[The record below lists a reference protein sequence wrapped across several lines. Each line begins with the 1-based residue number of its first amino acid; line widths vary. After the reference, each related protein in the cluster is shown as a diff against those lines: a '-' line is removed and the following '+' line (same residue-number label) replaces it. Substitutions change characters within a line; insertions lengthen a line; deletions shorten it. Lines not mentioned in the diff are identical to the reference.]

1 MPIPIPSSLAINP
14 MVEARKNDLVTP
26 PAAPSTV
33 ESLNAIDPRL
43 AVNMPM
49 PVVDS
54 AAGNAVRTAL
64 QNGNLADLKTM
75 LESGEPSVQQAVLL
89 EISNLSSGKS
99 DLPAKLSQANLNNLV
114 SENLSKM
121 YSLGSAALG
130 QLLSEIL
137 IADAP
142 EIVPGTQNQAN
153 LNQSKSVVVSWP
165 AIDPNKL
172 GAQDPKVIMGALY
185 QSLQSSGIF
194 AADQLKRVLFP
205 VGSADDKMDSFLTAG
220 DKHKASELMTQLSND
235 APMIRDSMRLLLRGD
250 LLWQGELMPNV
261 QGRLYREDAWQSDPH
276 QPNQLE
282 KGSRITLEVG
292 LPNLGPLKIIG
303 TQFGESLQLI
313 IQADPN
319 AQKSMSAAFAALEV
333 QLHAQIDPET
343 RISLGQIEV
352 PE

>member
-1 MPIPIPSSLAINP
+1 
-14 MVEARKNDLVTP
+14 MVDVRKNDLVTP

-33 ESLNAIDPRL
+33 ESLSAVDPRIAL
-43 AVNMPM
+43 NMPM
-49 PVVDS
+49 PVGDA

-64 QNGNLADLKTM
+64 QNGNLAELKTM
-75 LESGEPSVQQAVLL
+75 LESGEPSVEQAVLL

-99 DLPAKLSQANLNNLV
+99 SLPAKLSQANLNNLV

-121 YSLGSAALG
+121 DSLGSAALG

-142 EIVPGTQNQAN
+142 EIVPSAQNQAN

-165 AIDPNKL
+165 AIDPSKL
-172 GAQDPKVIMGALY
+172 ATQDLKVVMGALY

-205 VGSADDKMDSFLTAG
+205 AGSADEKMDSFLTAG
-220 DKHKASELMTQLSND
+220 DKHKASELMAQLSND

-250 LLWQGELMPNV
+250 LLWQGQLMPNV

-303 TQFGESLQLI
+303 TQFGERLQLI
-313 IQADPN
+313 VQADPI
-319 AQKSMSAAFAALEV
+319 AQASMSEAFAILEE
-333 QLHAQIDPET
+333 QLHTQIDPET
-343 RISLGQIEV
+343 RISLAQIEA
-352 PE
+352 PG

>member
-1 MPIPIPSSLAINP
+1 
-14 MVEARKNDLVTP
+14 MVDVRRNDLVTP
-26 PAAPSTV
+26 PAAPSIV
-33 ESLNAIDPRL
+33 ESLSAIDPRIAL
-43 AVNMPM
+43 NMPM
-49 PVVDS
+49 PVGDS

-64 QNGNLADLKTM
+64 QNGNLAELKTM

-99 DLPAKLSQANLNNLV
+99 SLPVKLSQANLNNLV

-121 YSLGSAALG
+121 DSLGSAALG
-130 QLLSEIL
+130 QLLSDIL

-142 EIVPGTQNQAN
+142 EIVPSTQNQAT
-153 LNQSKSVVVSWP
+153 LNQAKSVVVSWP
-165 AIDPNKL
+165 AIDPSKL
-172 GAQDPKVIMGALY
+172 VTQDPKAVMGALY

-205 VGSADDKMDSFLTAG
+205 AGSAEEKMDSFLTAG

-250 LLWQGELMPNV
+250 LLWQGQLMPNV
-261 QGRLYREDAWQSDPH
+261 QGRLYREDAWQSDPN

-313 IQADPN
+313 VQADPV
-319 AQKSMSAAFAALEV
+319 AQASLSDAFAALEE
-333 QLHAQIDPET
+333 QLHTQIDPET
-343 RISLGQIEV
+343 RISLAQIEV
-352 PE
+352 PG

>member
-1 MPIPIPSSLAINP
+1 
-14 MVEARKNDLVTP
+14 MVDVRRNDLVTP
-26 PAAPSTV
+26 PAAPSIV
-33 ESLNAIDPRL
+33 ESLNAIDPRIAL
-43 AVNMPM
+43 NMPM
-49 PVVDS
+49 PVADV

-64 QNGNLADLKTM
+64 QNGNLAELKTM

-99 DLPAKLSQANLNNLV
+99 SLPSKLSQANLTNLV

-121 YSLGSAALG
+121 DSLGSAALG

-142 EIVPGTQNQAN
+142 EIVPSGQNQAN

-165 AIDPNKL
+165 AIDPSKL
-172 GAQDPKVIMGALY
+172 STQDPKVIIGALY

-205 VGSADDKMDSFLTAG
+205 AGSADEKMDSFLTAG
-220 DKHKASELMTQLSND
+220 DKHKASELMAQLSND

-250 LLWQGELMPNV
+250 LLWQGQLMPNV

-313 IQADPN
+313 VKADPI
-319 AQKSMSAAFAALEV
+319 AQVSMSEAFAVLEE
-333 QLHAQIDPET
+333 QLHTQIDPET
-343 RISLGQIEV
+343 RISLAQIEV
-352 PE
+352 SG

>member
-1 MPIPIPSSLAINP
+1 MPIPIPSSLVINP
-14 MVEARKNDLVTP
+14 MVDVRKNDLVSP
-26 PAAPSTV
+26 PAAPSV
-33 ESLNAIDPRL
+33 VGSLNAIDPRL
-43 AVNMPM
+43 ALNMPM

-64 QNGNLADLKTM
+64 QNGNLAELKTM

-89 EISNLSSGKS
+89 EISNPSSGKS
-99 DLPAKLSQANLNNLV
+99 NLSAKLSQANLTNLV

-121 YSLGSAALG
+121 DSLGSAALG

-137 IADAP
+137 IADTPEVAP
-142 EIVPGTQNQAN
+142 SSQNQA
-153 LNQSKSVVVSWP
+153 KSVVVSWP
-165 AIDPNKL
+165 AIDPSKL
-172 GAQDPKVIMGALY
+172 GSQDPKVVMMALY
-185 QSLQSSGIF
+185 LSLQASGIF

-205 VGSADDKMDSFLTAG
+205 AGSADEKMDSFLTVGDEQKAG
-220 DKHKASELMTQLSND
+220 ELMAQLSND
-235 APMIRDSMRLLLRGD
+235 SSIIRDSMRLLLRGD
-250 LLWQGELMPNV
+250 LLWQGQLMPNV

-313 IQADPN
+313 VQADP
-319 AQKSMSAAFAALEV
+319 AAHTSMSRAFATLEE

-343 RISLGQIEV
+343 RISLSQIEV
-352 PE
+352 PG

>member
-1 MPIPIPSSLAINP
+1 
-14 MVEARKNDLVTP
+14 MVDVRKNDLVTP
-26 PAAPSTV
+26 PAAPSIV
-33 ESLNAIDPRL
+33 ESLTAVDPRIAL
-43 AVNMPM
+43 NMPM
-49 PVVDS
+49 PVGDS

-64 QNGNLADLKTM
+64 QNGNLAELKTM

-99 DLPAKLSQANLNNLV
+99 SLPAQLSQANLTNLV

-121 YSLGSAALG
+121 DSLGSAALG

-142 EIVPGTQNQAN
+142 ETAPSTQNPAT
-153 LNQSKSVVVSWP
+153 LNQAKSVVVSWP
-165 AIDPNKL
+165 IIDPSKVNT
-172 GAQDPKVIMGALY
+172 QDPKAVMGALY

-205 VGSADDKMDSFLTAG
+205 AGSAEEKIDSFLTAG
-220 DKHKASELMTQLSND
+220 DHRKASELMAQLSND

-250 LLWQGELMPNV
+250 LLWQGQLMPHV

-313 IQADPN
+313 VQADPV
-319 AQKSMSAAFAALEV
+319 AHATMSQAFAELEE
-333 QLHAQIDPET
+333 QLHTQIDPET
-343 RISLGQIEV
+343 RISLGQVEASG
-352 PE
+352 

>member
-1 MPIPIPSSLAINP
+1 
-14 MVEARKNDLVTP
+14 MVDVRRNDLVTP
-26 PAAPSTV
+26 PAAPSIV
-33 ESLNAIDPRL
+33 ESLSAIDPRIAL
-43 AVNMPM
+43 NMPM
-49 PVVDS
+49 PVGDS

-64 QNGNLADLKTM
+64 QNGNLAELKTM

-99 DLPAKLSQANLNNLV
+99 SLPVKLSQANLNNLV

-121 YSLGSAALG
+121 DSLGSAALG
-130 QLLSEIL
+130 QLLSDIL

-142 EIVPGTQNQAN
+142 EAVLSTQNQAT
-153 LNQSKSVVVSWP
+153 LNQAKSVVVSWP
-165 AIDPNKL
+165 AIDPSKL
-172 GAQDPKVIMGALY
+172 GTQDPKAVMGALY

-205 VGSADDKMDSFLTAG
+205 AGSAEEKMDSFLTAG

-250 LLWQGELMPNV
+250 LLWQGQLMPNV
-261 QGRLYREDAWQSDPH
+261 QGRLYREDAWQSDPN

-313 IQADPN
+313 VQADSV
-319 AQKSMSAAFAALEV
+319 AQASLSEAFAALEE
-333 QLHAQIDPET
+333 QLHTQIDPET
-343 RISLGQIEV
+343 RISLAQIEV
-352 PE
+352 PG

>member
-1 MPIPIPSSLAINP
+1 MAD
-14 MVEARKNDLVTP
+14 VRKSDLVAP
-26 PAAPSTV
+26 PAAPSSV

-43 AVNMPM
+43 ALNMPM

-64 QNGNLADLKTM
+64 QNGNLAELKTM

-89 EISNLSSGKS
+89 EISNLSSGN
-99 DLPAKLSQANLNNLV
+99 PGQAAKFSQTNLNNLV

-121 YSLGSAALG
+121 DSLGSAVLG

-137 IADAP
+137 TADVP
-142 EIVPGTQNQAN
+142 EIVTSAQNQAN

-205 VGSADDKMDSFLTAG
+205 VGSADEQIDSFLTAG
-220 DKHKASELMTQLSND
+220 DQHKASELMAQLSND

-250 LLWQGELMPNV
+250 LLWQGQLMPNV
-261 QGRLYREDAWQSDPH
+261 QGRLYRGDAWQSDPH

-292 LPNLGPLKIIG
+292 LPKLGPLKIIG

-313 IQADPN
+313 VQVDPV
-319 AQKSMSAAFAALEV
+319 AQVTMSNAFAALEE
-333 QLHAQIDPET
+333 QLQTQIDPET

-352 PE
+352 PG

>member
-1 MPIPIPSSLAINP
+1 
-14 MVEARKNDLVTP
+14 MVDVRKNDLVSP
-26 PAAPSTV
+26 PAAPSIV
-33 ESLNAIDPRL
+33 ESLSAIDPRVAL
-43 AVNMPM
+43 NMPM
-49 PVVDS
+49 PVGDS

-64 QNGNLADLKTM
+64 QNGNLAELKTM

-99 DLPAKLSQANLNNLV
+99 SLPAQLSQANLTNLV

-121 YSLGSAALG
+121 DSLGSAALG

-142 EIVPGTQNQAN
+142 ETAPSTQNPAN
-153 LNQSKSVVVSWP
+153 INQKSVVVSWP
-165 AIDPNKL
+165 EVDPSKL
-172 GAQDPKVIMGALY
+172 SAQDPTAVMGALY

-205 VGSADDKMDSFLTAG
+205 AGSTEEKMDSFLTAG
-220 DKHKASELMTQLSND
+220 DQRKAGELMAQLSND
-235 APMIRDSMRLLLRGD
+235 APIIRDSMRLLLRGD
-250 LLWQGELMPNV
+250 LLWQGQLMPNV

-313 IQADPN
+313 VQADPV
-319 AQKSMSAAFAALEV
+319 AHATMSQAFAELEE
-333 QLHAQIDPET
+333 QLHTQIDPET
-343 RISLGQIEV
+343 RISLGQVEV
-352 PE
+352 SG

>member
-1 MPIPIPSSLAINP
+1 
-14 MVEARKNDLVTP
+14 MVDVRKNDLVTP
-26 PAAPSTV
+26 PVAPSSV

-43 AVNMPM
+43 ALNMPM

-64 QNGNLADLKTM
+64 QNGNLAELKSM

-89 EISNLSSGKS
+89 EISNLSLGKS
-99 DLPAKLSQANLNNLV
+99 SLPSKLSQANLTNLV
-114 SENLSKM
+114 SESLSKM
-121 YSLGSAALG
+121 DSLGSAALG

-142 EIVPGTQNQAN
+142 EITPTTQNQAN

-165 AIDPNKL
+165 AIDPSKL
-172 GAQDPKVIMGALY
+172 GTQDPKVVMGALY

-205 VGSADDKMDSFLTAG
+205 VGSADEKMDSFLTTG
-220 DKHKASELMTQLSND
+220 DKHKASELMAQLSND
-235 APMIRDSMRLLLRGD
+235 APMIKDSMRLLLRGD
-250 LLWQGELMPNV
+250 LLWQGQLMPHI

-313 IQADPN
+313 VQADPV
-319 AQKSMSAAFAALEV
+319 AQASMSEAFAALEA
-333 QLHAQIDPET
+333 QLHTQIDPET

>member
-1 MPIPIPSSLAINP
+1 

-121 YSLGSAALG
+121 DSLGSAALG

-137 IADAP
+137 IADTP
-142 EIVPGTQNQAN
+142 EIAPGTQNQTN
-153 LNQSKSVVVSWP
+153 LDQAKSVVVSWP
-165 AIDPNKL
+165 AIDPSKL
-172 GAQDPKVIMGALY
+172 ETQDPKVAMGALY
-185 QSLQSSGIF
+185 LSLQASGIF

-205 VGSADDKMDSFLTAG
+205 AGSADEKMDSFLTAG
-220 DKHKASELMTQLSND
+220 DKHKASELMAQLSND

-250 LLWQGELMPNV
+250 LLWQGQLMPNV

-313 IQADPN
+313 IQADPA
-319 AQKSMSAAFAALEV
+319 AQASMWKAFATLEE
-333 QLHAQIDPET
+333 QLHTQIDPET
-343 RISLGQIEV
+343 RVSLGQIEV

>member
-1 MPIPIPSSLAINP
+1 MPIPIPSSLSISP
-14 MVEARKNDLVTP
+14 MVDVRKNDLVSP
-26 PAAPSTV
+26 PAAPSIV
-33 ESLNAIDPRL
+33 ESLSAIDPRVAL
-43 AVNMPM
+43 NMPM
-49 PVVDS
+49 PVGDS

-64 QNGNLADLKTM
+64 QNGNLAELKTM

-99 DLPAKLSQANLNNLV
+99 NLSAKLSQANLTNLV

-121 YSLGSAALG
+121 DSLGSAALG

-142 EIVPGTQNQAN
+142 EAAPSTQNPAN
-153 LNQSKSVVVSWP
+153 LNQKSVVVSWP
-165 AIDPNKL
+165 EIDPSKL
-172 GAQDPKVIMGALY
+172 STQDPKAVMGALY

-205 VGSADDKMDSFLTAG
+205 AGSTEEKMDSFLTAG
-220 DKHKASELMTQLSND
+220 DQRKASELMAQLSND
-235 APMIRDSMRLLLRGD
+235 APIIRDSMRLLLRGD
-250 LLWQGELMPNV
+250 LLWQGQLMPNV

-313 IQADPN
+313 VQADPV
-319 AQKSMSAAFAALEV
+319 AHATMSQAFAELEE
-333 QLHAQIDPET
+333 QLHTQIDSET
-343 RISLGQIEV
+343 RISLGQVEV
-352 PE
+352 SG

>member
-1 MPIPIPSSLAINP
+1 MPIPIPSSLSINP
-14 MVEARKNDLVTP
+14 MVDVRKNDLVTP
-26 PAAPSTV
+26 PAAPSIV
-33 ESLNAIDPRL
+33 ESLSAIDPRVAL
-43 AVNMPM
+43 NMPM
-49 PVVDS
+49 PVGDS
-54 AAGNAVRTAL
+54 VAGSAVRTAL
-64 QNGNLADLKTM
+64 QNGNLAELKTM
-75 LESGEPSVQQAVLL
+75 LESGEPSVRQAVLL
-89 EISNLSSGKS
+89 EISNPSSGKS
-99 DLPAKLSQANLNNLV
+99 NLSAKLSQANLNNLV

-121 YSLGSAALG
+121 DGLGSAALG

-137 IADAP
+137 IAESP
-142 EIVPGTQNQAN
+142 EAAASSQNQAN
-153 LNQSKSVVVSWP
+153 INQSKTVVVSWP
-165 AIDPNKL
+165 AIDPSKL
-172 GAQDPKVIMGALY
+172 GTQDPKVVLGALY
-185 QSLQSSGIF
+185 QSLQASGIF

-205 VGSADDKMDSFLTAG
+205 AGNADEKMDSFLTTG
-220 DKHKASELMTQLSND
+220 DQHKAGELMTQLSND

-250 LLWQGELMPNV
+250 LLWQGQLMPNV
-261 QGRLYREDAWQSDPH
+261 QGRLYREDAWQSDPY

-313 IQADPN
+313 VQADPN
-319 AQKSMSAAFAALEV
+319 AQACISKAFSTLEE

>member
-1 MPIPIPSSLAINP
+1 
-14 MVEARKNDLVTP
+14 MVDVRRNDLVTP
-26 PAAPSTV
+26 PAAPSIV
-33 ESLNAIDPRL
+33 ESLNAIDPRIAL
-43 AVNMPM
+43 NMPM
-49 PVVDS
+49 PVGDA

-64 QNGNLADLKTM
+64 QNGNLAELKNM

-99 DLPAKLSQANLNNLV
+99 SLPAKLSQANLNNLV

-121 YSLGSAALG
+121 DSLGSAALG

-137 IADAP
+137 VADAP
-142 EIVPGTQNQAN
+142 EIAPSAQNQAN
-153 LNQSKSVVVSWP
+153 VNQSKSVVVSWP
-165 AIDPNKL
+165 AIDPSKL
-172 GAQDPKVIMGALY
+172 GTQDPKVVMGALY

-205 VGSADDKMDSFLTAG
+205 AGSADEKMDSFLTAG
-220 DKHKASELMTQLSND
+220 DKHKASELMAQLSND

-250 LLWQGELMPNV
+250 LLWQGQLMPNV

-276 QPNQLE
+276 QSNQLE
-282 KGSRITLEVG
+282 KGSRVTLEVG

-313 IQADPN
+313 VQADPI
-319 AQKSMSAAFAALEV
+319 AQASMSEAFATLEE
-333 QLHAQIDPET
+333 QLHTQIDPET
-343 RISLGQIEV
+343 RISLAQIEASG
-352 PE
+352 

>member
-1 MPIPIPSSLAINP
+1 
-14 MVEARKNDLVTP
+14 MVDVRRNDLVTP
-26 PAAPSTV
+26 PAAPSIV
-33 ESLNAIDPRL
+33 ESLNAIDPRIAL
-43 AVNMPM
+43 NMPM
-49 PVVDS
+49 PVGDA

-64 QNGNLADLKTM
+64 QNGNLAELKTM
-75 LESGEPSVQQAVLL
+75 LESGEPSVEQAVLL

-99 DLPAKLSQANLNNLV
+99 SLPAKLSQANLNNLV

-121 YSLGSAALG
+121 DSLGSAALG

-142 EIVPGTQNQAN
+142 EIVPSAQNQAN

-165 AIDPNKL
+165 AIDPSKL
-172 GAQDPKVIMGALY
+172 ATQDLKVVMGALY

-205 VGSADDKMDSFLTAG
+205 AGSADEKMDSFLTAG
-220 DKHKASELMTQLSND
+220 DKHKASELMAQLSND

-250 LLWQGELMPNV
+250 LLWQGQLMPNV

-303 TQFGESLQLI
+303 TQFGERLQLI
-313 IQADPN
+313 VQADPI
-319 AQKSMSAAFAALEV
+319 AQASMSEAFAILEE
-333 QLHAQIDPET
+333 QLHTQIDPET
-343 RISLGQIEV
+343 RISLAQIEA
-352 PE
+352 PG

>member
-1 MPIPIPSSLAINP
+1 MPIPIPSSLTINP
-14 MVEARKNDLVTP
+14 MVDVRKNDLVTP
-26 PAAPSTV
+26 PSAPTTV

-43 AVNMPM
+43 ALNMPM

-54 AAGNAVRTAL
+54 AAGNALRTAL
-64 QNGNLADLKTM
+64 QNGNVAELATM

-89 EISNLSSGKS
+89 EISNLSLGKS
-99 DLPAKLSQANLNNLV
+99 SLPAKLSQANLNKLV

-121 YSLGSAALG
+121 DSLGSAALG

-137 IADAP
+137 IADTP
-142 EIVPGTQNQAN
+142 EIASSTQNQAN
-153 LNQSKSVVVSWP
+153 LNQAKSVVVNWP
-165 AIDPNKL
+165 ALDFSKL
-172 GAQDPKVIMGALY
+172 ETQDPKVVTGALY
-185 QSLQSSGIF
+185 LGLQASGIF

-205 VGSADDKMDSFLTAG
+205 AGSADEKMDSFLTAG
-220 DKHKASELMTQLSND
+220 DKQKASELMAQLSND
-235 APMIRDSMRLLLRGD
+235 SSIIRDSMRLLLRGD
-250 LLWQGELMPNV
+250 LLWQGQLMPNV

-313 IQADPN
+313 VQADPA
-319 AQKSMSAAFAALEV
+319 AQASISKAFATLED
-333 QLHAQIDPET
+333 QLHTQIDPET
-343 RISLGQIEV
+343 RVSLGQIEA
-352 PE
+352 PG

>member
-1 MPIPIPSSLAINP
+1 
-14 MVEARKNDLVTP
+14 MVDVRKNDLVSP
-26 PAAPSTV
+26 PAAPSIV
-33 ESLNAIDPRL
+33 ESLSAIDPRVAL
-43 AVNMPM
+43 NMPM
-49 PVVDS
+49 PVGDS

-64 QNGNLADLKTM
+64 QNGNLAELKTM
-75 LESGEPSVQQAVLL
+75 LESGEPGVQQAVLL

-99 DLPAKLSQANLNNLV
+99 SLPAQLSQANLTNLV

-121 YSLGSAALG
+121 DSLGSAALG

-142 EIVPGTQNQAN
+142 ETAPSTQNPAN
-153 LNQSKSVVVSWP
+153 INQKSVVVSWP
-165 AIDPNKL
+165 EIDPSKL
-172 GAQDPKVIMGALY
+172 STQDPKAVMGALY

-205 VGSADDKMDSFLTAG
+205 AGSTEEKMDSFLTPG
-220 DKHKASELMTQLSND
+220 DQRKASELMAQLSND
-235 APMIRDSMRLLLRGD
+235 APIIRDSMRLLLRGD
-250 LLWQGELMPNV
+250 LLWQGQLMPNV

-313 IQADPN
+313 VQADPV
-319 AQKSMSAAFAALEV
+319 AHATMSQAFSELEE
-333 QLHAQIDPET
+333 QLHTQIDPET
-343 RISLGQIEV
+343 RISLGQVEV
-352 PE
+352 SG

>member
-1 MPIPIPSSLAINP
+1 
-14 MVEARKNDLVTP
+14 MVDVRRNDLVTP
-26 PAAPSTV
+26 PAAPSIV
-33 ESLNAIDPRL
+33 ESLSAIDPRIAL
-43 AVNMPM
+43 NMPM
-49 PVVDS
+49 PVGDS

-64 QNGNLADLKTM
+64 QNGNLAELKTM

-99 DLPAKLSQANLNNLV
+99 SLPVKLSQANLNNLV

-121 YSLGSAALG
+121 DSLGSAALG
-130 QLLSEIL
+130 QLLSDIL

-142 EIVPGTQNQAN
+142 ETVLSTQNQAT
-153 LNQSKSVVVSWP
+153 LNQAKSVVVSWP
-165 AIDPNKL
+165 AIDPSKL
-172 GAQDPKVIMGALY
+172 GTQDPKAVMGALY

-205 VGSADDKMDSFLTAG
+205 AGSAEEKMDSFLTAG

-250 LLWQGELMPNV
+250 LLWQGQLMPNV
-261 QGRLYREDAWQSDPH
+261 QGRLYREDAWQSDPN

-313 IQADPN
+313 VQADPV
-319 AQKSMSAAFAALEV
+319 AQASMSEAFAALEE
-333 QLHAQIDPET
+333 QLHTQIDPET
-343 RISLGQIEV
+343 RISLAQIEV
-352 PE
+352 PG

>member
-1 MPIPIPSSLAINP
+1 MPIPIPSSLVINP
-14 MVEARKNDLVTP
+14 MVDVRKNDLVTP
-26 PAAPSTV
+26 LAAPSTV

-43 AVNMPM
+43 ALNMPM

-64 QNGNLADLKTM
+64 QNGNLAELKTI

-89 EISNLSSGKS
+89 EISNLSSGQS
-99 DLPAKLSQANLNNLV
+99 SLSAKLSQANLNNLV

-121 YSLGSAALG
+121 DRLGGAALG

-137 IADAP
+137 IADTQ
-142 EIVPGTQNQAN
+142 EIVPSTQNQAS
-153 LNQSKSVVVSWP
+153 LSQAKSVLVSWP
-165 AIDPNKL
+165 VIDPSKL
-172 GAQDPKVIMGALY
+172 ATQDPKVVMGILY
-185 QSLQSSGIF
+185 QSLQASGIF

-205 VGSADDKMDSFLTAG
+205 AGSADEQIDSFLTAG
-220 DKHKASELMTQLSND
+220 DQHKAGELMAQLSND

-250 LLWQGELMPNV
+250 LLWQGQLMPNV

-313 IQADPN
+313 VQADSV
-319 AQKSMSAAFAALEV
+319 AHATMSQAFAELEE

-343 RISLGQIEV
+343 RISLSQIEV
-352 PE
+352 PG